1 VAVELTARPRCVLFD
16 CDGTL
21 VDSELLGNVALA
33 QQLGLGGIVETGE
46 SLTERF
52 RGHKLADMLAALQSA
67 HGATLPPGFVDDYRA
82 RAEAMFE
89 TGVVPMPGADAA
101 LAALAARGLPMC
113 VVSNGPIA
121 KIRQNLR
128 VAGLARHF
136 GDRLFSAYEVGSWK
150 PDPGLFLH
158 AARALGFAPA
168 DCVVVD
174 DGAPGVEA
182 ARRAGMR
189 VLWFVPH
196 GAPAVVPAHATTFTD
211 LAALDGLLR
220 G

>member
-1 VAVELTARPRCVLFD
+1 VELTAAPRCVLFD

-33 QQLGLGGIVETGE
+33 QQLALAGIAETGE
-46 SLTERF
+46 SLTARF
-52 RGHKLADMLAALQSA
+52 RGHKLADMLESLQST
-67 HGATLPPGFVDDYRA
+67 HGATLPPGFVDDYRL

-89 TGVVPMPGADAA
+89 TGVAPMPGVDAA
-101 LAALAARGLPMC
+101 LAALDLPMC
-113 VVSNGPIA
+113 IVSNGPIA

-128 VAGLARHF
+128 VAGLAGHF
-136 GDRLFSAYEVGSWK
+136 GERLFSAYEVGSWK

-158 AARALGFAPA
+158 AAEAMGFAPRE
-168 DCVVVD
+168 CVVVD

-196 GAPAVVPAHATTFTD
+196 GAPDAVPAHATTFSD
-211 LAALDGLLR
+211 MGRLVDLLR
-220 G
+220 E

>member
-1 VAVELTARPRCVLFD
+1 MTRCVLFD

-33 QQLGLGGIVETGE
+33 EELARCGVAETGE
-46 SLTERF
+46 SLTARF
-52 RGHKLADMLAALQSA
+52 RGHRLADMLATLEAA
-67 HGATLPPGFVDDYRA
+67 HGVALPAGFVDAYRR

-89 TGVVPMPGADAA
+89 TGTAPIAGADAA
-101 LAALAARGLPMC
+101 LAALGLPMC
-113 VVSNGPIA
+113 IVSNGPLA

-158 AARALGFAPA
+158 AAAAMGATPA

-174 DGAPGVEA
+174 DGEPGIEA

-189 VLWFVPH
+189 ALWFAPH
-196 GAPAVVPAHATTFTD
+196 GVAGPVPPHATVFT
-211 LAALDGLLR
+211 ALDELIPLLR
-220 G
+220 V

>member
-1 VAVELTARPRCVLFD
+1 MLFD

-21 VDSELLGNVALA
+21 VDTELLGNLALA
-33 QQLGLGGIVETGE
+33 EQLALAGVAETGE

-52 RGHKLADMLAALQSA
+52 RGHKLADMLAALESR
-67 HGATLPPGFVDDYRA
+67 HGVTLPAGFVSDYRI
-82 RAEAMFE
+82 RAADAFE
-89 TGVVPMPGADAA
+89 RHAAPMPGVAA
-101 LAALAARGLPMC
+101 MLESLDLPAC
-113 VVSNGPIA
+113 IVSNGPIA

-128 VAGLARHF
+128 VAGLERHF

-158 AARALGFAPA
+158 AARAMDVAPA

-174 DGAPGVEA
+174 DGAPGIEA

-189 VLWFVPH
+189 ALWFVPH
-196 GAPAVVPAHATTFTD
+196 GVPDAVPPHATAFADMRD
-211 LAALDGLLR
+211 LSRLLR
-220 G
+220 D

>member
-1 VAVELTARPRCVLFD
+1 MELTPRPACVLFD

-33 QQLGLGGIVETGE
+33 QQLALCGVVETGP
-46 SLTERF
+46 SLTDRF
-52 RGHKLADMLAALQSA
+52 RGHKLAEMLESLEAL
-67 HGATLPPGFVDDYRA
+67 HHATLPPGFVDDYRR
-82 RAEAMFE
+82 RAADLFE
-89 TGVVPMPGADAA
+89 TAVAAMPGVAPA
-101 LAALAARGLPMC
+101 LAALDLPMC
-113 VVSNGPIA
+113 VVSNGPLA

-158 AARALGFAPA
+158 AARAMGFAPA
-168 DCVVVD
+168 DCIVVD
-174 DGAPGVEA
+174 DGTPGIEA

-189 VLWFVPH
+189 ALWFVPH
-196 GAPAVVPAHATTFTD
+196 GAPDAVPPHATAFAD
-211 LAALDGLLR
+211 MGRLVGLLR

>member
-1 VAVELTARPRCVLFD
+1 MAVELTRCVLFD

-21 VDSELLGNVALA
+21 VDTELLGNVALA
-33 QQLGLGGIVETGE
+33 EQLALAGIAETGE

-52 RGHKLADMLAALQSA
+52 RGHKLAEMLATLQSR
-67 HGATLPPGFVDDYRA
+67 HGVTLPPGFVDAYRV
-82 RAEAMFE
+82 RAAAAFERHAAPIAGVAAM
-89 TGVVPMPGADAA
+89 
-101 LAALAARGLPMC
+101 LASLGLPMC
-113 VVSNGPIA
+113 IVSNGPIA

-128 VAGLARHF
+128 VAGLAHHF

-158 AARALGFAPA
+158 AARAMGVAPV

-174 DGAPGVEA
+174 DGVPGIEA
-182 ARRAGMR
+182 AGRAGMR
-189 VLWFVPH
+189 ALWFAPH
-196 GAPAVVPAHATTFTD
+196 GTPAAVPAHATAFSD
-211 LAALDGLLR
+211 MGELADLLR